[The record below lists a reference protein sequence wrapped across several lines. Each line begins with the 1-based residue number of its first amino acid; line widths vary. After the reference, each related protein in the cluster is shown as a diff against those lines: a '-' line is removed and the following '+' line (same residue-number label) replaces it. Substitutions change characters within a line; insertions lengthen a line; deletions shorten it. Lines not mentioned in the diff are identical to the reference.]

1 MRRRG
6 FAGAT
11 LSATAWIAGCMSIDL
26 GAEAAPKVQLALRDS
41 GPAPTRRA
49 APIVDALLI
58 QPLPGDALVDTA
70 AIVYSRREHEYATY
84 QLATW
89 TDRPLR
95 TLPRLLQ
102 HRLEAHGVA
111 GAVGLQGDPLR
122 ADWLLTLAV
131 EMLVHDVAIPPGEAR
146 LTFGAEL
153 YDRRQRVR
161 VARRRFTVAVP
172 AERADAPAAAAAM
185 STALTRAFD
194 ELVPWLEG
202 ELLRATGAARQPPAA
217 VN

>member
-1 MRRRG
+1 MRRRR

-11 LSATAWIAGCMSIDL
+11 LAATAWIAGCMSIDL
-26 GAEAAPKVQLALRDS
+26 GGEAAPKVQLALRDG
-41 GPAPTRRA
+41 GPVPGRRA

-102 HRLEAHGVA
+102 RRLEARGVSS
-111 GAVGLQGDPLR
+111 AVGLQGDPLR

-131 EMLVHDVAIPPGEAR
+131 EALVHDVATPPGHAR
-146 LTFGAEL
+146 VAFGAEL

-161 VARRRFTVAVP
+161 VAQRRFATAVP
-172 AERADAPAAAAAM
+172 AARADAPAAAAAM
-185 STALTRAFD
+185 STAVARAFD
-194 ELVPWLEG
+194 ELVPWLED
-202 ELLRATGAARQPPAA
+202 ELLRATGRPGQPAAA